1 MLRNR
6 NMGSSNNKEMN
17 NSISNL
23 TATTTTS
30 SLSISSHQGSSDN
43 GEPYTNNNSN
53 NSSAKQIIR
62 PTLSFYQQARSPKA
76 ILSSIYNDFS
86 LHLLRDLSI
95 CYSVFYFGVHYAK
108 YYMRIN
114 GYQNFRPI
122 PHQVT
127 KAGDILLDLS
137 LTNEL
142 IDKPDQTFNSPRLR
156 FISLQ
161 LPLMI
166 VVFLGAVFPL
176 ATNIPKNNSFAN
188 MSAGICTV
196 LFAWGISELW
206 TNIFKY
212 YVGRL
217 RPNFYE
223 MCAFDKETLQ
233 CTADEH
239 RIMSSRQSFPSGHSS
254 RSFCGLLCVVLI
266 LLGRIGL
273 GRNIGSVRASSRG
286 KMLLLMSCTP
296 LLLAFWCATSRLVD
310 NWHHPGDII
319 AGTIL
324 GSICALISYHMFFP
338 HIFSEHAGIPLSVIR
353 SAEEGHE
360 KSYDYMPVEKAQR
373 QESV

>member
-6 NMGSSNNKEMN
+6 NMGSSNNKEMS
-17 NSISNL
+17 NSISSL
-23 TATTTTS
+23 TNTTTAS
-30 SLSISSHQGSSDN
+30 SLSISSHPGSSDN
-43 GEPYTNNNSN
+43 TDEQYTYTNNN
-53 NSSAKQIIR
+53 AKQLR
-62 PTLSFYQQARSPKA
+62 PLLSFYQQARSPKA

-95 CYSVFYFGVHYAK
+95 CYSVFYFGVYYAK

-127 KAGDILLDLS
+127 KAGDVLLDLS

-176 ATNIPKNNSFAN
+176 ATIIPKNNSFAN
-188 MSAGICTV
+188 MAAGICTV

-223 MCAFDKETLQ
+223 MCAFDKETLH

-273 GRNIGSVRASSRG
+273 GKNIGTIRASVRG
-286 KMLLLMSCTP
+286 KMLLLVSFAP

-324 GSICALISYHMFFP
+324 GSICALISYHLFFP
-338 HIFSEHAGIPLSVIR
+338 HILSEHAGIPLSVIR
-353 SAEEGHE
+353 TAEEGHE
-360 KSYDYMPVEKAQR
+360 KSYDYMPVTLDKSQR